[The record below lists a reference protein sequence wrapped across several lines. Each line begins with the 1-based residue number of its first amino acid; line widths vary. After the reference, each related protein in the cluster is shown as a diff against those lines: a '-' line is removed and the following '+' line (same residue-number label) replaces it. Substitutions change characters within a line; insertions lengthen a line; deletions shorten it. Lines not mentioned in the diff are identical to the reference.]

1 MCTVTRGDASDLNRI
16 DHPKLNLDVPPI
28 SFLHVSPSATWRFL
42 RVRMRPILEINLVW
56 IPAPRYRFQIL
67 KLLTWKVSL
76 VFNQMPMIFT
86 VLNLFSPKLT
96 FDLWLYLLNSNFNF
110 FFFFWCLKKYV
121 KIYSLMCILINLFSS
136 LLRVWYQLGYKLI
149 IVHAW
154 DINVWRHSSSLP
166 PWILVIHE
174 PSFLSLIKRYVL
186 FDNVYPTA
194 PRRRSYVQ
202 QYIRLFAVE

>member
-110 FFFFWCLKKYV
+110 FFFFWVFKEVCQ
-121 KIYSLMCILINLFSS
+121 NLFSDVYSDKFIQFIVTS
-136 LLRVWYQLGYKLI
+136 LV
-149 IVHAW
+149 
-154 DINVWRHSSSLP
+154 S
-166 PWILVIHE
+166 
-174 PSFLSLIKRYVL
+174 
-186 FDNVYPTA
+186 
-194 PRRRSYVQ
+194 
-202 QYIRLFAVE
+202 IRLQINNCACMRH